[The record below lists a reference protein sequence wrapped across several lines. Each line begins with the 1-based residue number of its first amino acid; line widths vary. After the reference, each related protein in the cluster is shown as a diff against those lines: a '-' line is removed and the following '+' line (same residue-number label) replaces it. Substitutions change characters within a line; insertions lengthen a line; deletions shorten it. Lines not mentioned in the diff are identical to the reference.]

1 MTFYRGSA
9 VLPVPYLLTCHAV
22 LQAVLTC
29 IAQQLH
35 HSQQSRMRAPASD
48 GEPAAAEQPMAGK
61 AGEAPMQAQITQS
74 LPTLHLQELENA
86 EPRLAE
92 MAKVMDRWAVLAAL
106 MSHKQLHQDRP
117 HQQPGMANAFTPM
130 RASSQPPPGRDDQPM
145 APQSVPEPACTT
157 MPAAKPL
164 QEASSPSRKQSIP
177 RIHIGSR
184 ILHAPESQKASP
196 CRRFSVPARKIEPL
210 PYISLTMS
218 ARPLGIAFPDDAP
231 EQSSAQEQQPVSRS
245 LHAPESSGP
254 GRRFP
259 VPAGKI
265 KRLPHINFT
274 LSPRPLGMAF
284 PDDALEQ
291 SHARDQPL
299 FSRSLQAPAP
309 RSGRRFPV
317 PTEKIE
323 ALPYVSL
330 TVRRRLP
337 GDPDSEPQFTHPLLA
352 ASAQPSAQ
360 RNARTSGRSQS
371 WPSAQASATPA
382 HPQAAPALSAAHTI
396 MQKMLESDASL
407 TFSFS

>member
-1 MTFYRGSA
+1 
-9 VLPVPYLLTCHAV
+9 
-22 LQAVLTC
+22 
-29 IAQQLH
+29 
-35 HSQQSRMRAPASD
+35 
-48 GEPAAAEQPMAGK
+48 
-61 AGEAPMQAQITQS
+61 MQAQSTQS

-86 EPRLAE
+86 EACLAE
-92 MAKVMDRWAVLAAL
+92 MTKVMDRWAVLAAR
-106 MSHKQLHQDRP
+106 MSHKQLHHDRP
-117 HQQPGMANAFTPM
+117 HQQPGMGNAFTPM
-130 RASSQPPPGRDDQPM
+130 RALSQPPPGRDDQPM
-145 APQSVPEPACTT
+145 APQSVPEPACTA

-184 ILHAPESQKASP
+184 ILHAPESQKALP
-196 CRRFSVPARKIEPL
+196 CRQFSVPARKIEPL
-210 PYISLTMS
+210 PYISLAMS

-231 EQSSAQEQQPVSRS
+231 EQS
-245 LHAPESSGP
+245 
-254 GRRFP
+254 
-259 VPAGKI
+259 
-265 KRLPHINFT
+265 
-274 LSPRPLGMAF
+274 
-284 PDDALEQ
+284 
-291 SHARDQPL
+291 HARGQPP

-309 RSGRRFPV
+309 RSGRRIPV

-360 RNARTSGRSQS
+360 RNACTRGRSQS

-382 HPQAAPALSAAHTI
+382 HPQAAPALSAAHTR
-396 MQKMLESDASL
+396 MQEMLESDASL